1 MKITKFGHRHEF
13 VIIVAAADS
22 KSVEFYFNDS
32 GAFHNPSNN
41 SYTLCIQDITKIVF
55 LKT

>member
-13 VIIVAAADS
+13 VIIVATADS

-41 SYTLCIQDITKIVF
+41 SYTLCIQDTTKIVF